1 MVFSSIEFLLY
12 FLPVFILIYM
22 AVPQK
27 LKNAVLML
35 GSMVFY
41 AYGDLRWL
49 GLLAV
54 STAANYMLARVID
67 RRSGLV
73 AALAVNIG
81 ILVLFKY
88 YQGGTLLPLGIS
100 FYTFQM
106 ASYLIDVYRGEIA
119 AEENFIDFAVYV
131 MMFPK
136 LVMGPITC
144 YQDIRRQLRRRRCDA
159 ECLQDGLKLFILGLC
174 GKVLL
179 ADRLALLWQEVQV
192 TGFESISTPL
202 AWIAAVAYSLQ
213 LYFDFVGYS
222 VMAQG
227 LGRMVGFKLPEN
239 FRQPYMAASVREFYR
254 RWHMSLGNW
263 FCKYVYIPLGGS
275 RRGEG
280 RTICNLVAVW
290 LLTSLWHGT
299 TANFL
304 IWGMGICL
312 LIILERQVGRL
323 WNLITGGRDLERG
336 DGSPERRAP
345 RRARGRRARF
355 KEQNESRFM
364 EQNDFQI
371 MQLDEGEDQGIFEE
385 DTLGEVQS
393 RVQSKAGSEVRSKA
407 RSKAPMVCHLYLLA
421 VIPVTWMC
429 FAITDLDQLCVYL
442 SRMFGLGSGVAVHTG
457 DWQQALGNY
466 GLLLGAGMVASTPLV
481 RWAYQKLE
489 RRWVG
494 MLVLAASFWFCI
506 HRILLQG
513 ENPFMYL
520 NF

>member
-12 FLPVFILIYM
+12 FLPIFILIYM

-54 STAANYMLARVID
+54 STAANYMLARVIN
-67 RRSGLV
+67 RRSGLI

-81 ILVLFKY
+81 ILILFKY

-106 ASYLIDVYRGEIA
+106 VSYLIDVYRGEIE
-119 AEENFIDFAVYV
+119 AEEKFIDFAVYV

-136 LVMGPITC
+136 LVMGPITS

-239 FRQPYMAASVREFYR
+239 FRQPYMASSVREFYR

-280 RTICNLVAVW
+280 RTICNLLAVW

-312 LIILERQVGRL
+312 LIILERQVGQL
-323 WNLITGGRDLERG
+323 WNRITGGRDMEQRDDR
-336 DGSPERRAP
+336 DGGRVSP
-345 RRARGRRARF
+345 RARGRRARF
-355 KEQNESRFM
+355 QRQSEARSSMWSEEGF
-364 EQNDFQI
+364 ED
-371 MQLDEGEDQGIFEE
+371 LDAEEE
-385 DTLGEVQS
+385 DIRGREQT
-393 RVQSKAGSEVRSKA
+393 RRKDGSNAQGSAKTKV
-407 RSKAPMVCHLYLLA
+407 PMICHLYLLA

-442 SRMFGLGSGVAVHTG
+442 SRMFGLGSGVAVHVG
-457 DWQQALGNY
+457 DWQQALTNY

-481 RWAYQKLE
+481 HWAYQKLE
-489 RRWVG
+489 KRWVG
-494 MLVLAASFWFCI
+494 MFLLAASFWFCI

-513 ENPFMYL
+513 ENPFLYL